1 MTVKTSISDDCIKD
15 DIRKSLELSEVFDAL
30 TEEKK
35 NNIAEYLFDTY
46 RHLYEQEPS
55 ATKK

>member
-1 MTVKTSISDDCIKD
+1 MTVKASISDDNIKD
-15 DIRKSLELSEVFDAL
+15 DIRKSLELSEMFDAL

-46 RHLYEQEPS
+46 SHLYKHELP